1 MMLVEVGRM
10 KPKEVTRLFLARHN
24 DHDVDGVM
32 ALFADDARFEI
43 PGRLVRCG
51 KEEIRQT
58 EEWEAAVHDVLRT
71 GDLVEADAEVS
82 FRAFEANDWLKAVGV
97 DELAYTSMTVEV
109 RDGRITHV
117 TAAVAPDSYNAM
129 QRTH

>member
-82 FRAFEANDWLKAVGV
+82 FRAFEGNDWLKAVGV

-109 RDGRITHV
+109 RDGRITHI
-117 TAAVAPDSYNAM
+117 TAAMPPDAYNAM